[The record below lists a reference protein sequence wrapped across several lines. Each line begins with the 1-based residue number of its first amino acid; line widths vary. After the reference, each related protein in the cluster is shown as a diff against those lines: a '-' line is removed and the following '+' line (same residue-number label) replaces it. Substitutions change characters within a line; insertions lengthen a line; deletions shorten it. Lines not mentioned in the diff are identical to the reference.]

1 MPESELLRKI
11 SSDLNREVRR
21 TGDWK
26 TVASQLEIK
35 YDRYIQFENR
45 REKRSPTKEV
55 LEMVVA
61 QRPRITISEIV
72 QHLKKIDRHEVIEV
86 IKEELGR
93 ENLMQLFQ
101 QIDIIF

>member
-1 MPESELLRKI
+1 MPGSELLRTI

-21 TGDWK
+21 TGDWM
-26 TVASQLEIK
+26 TVASQLGIP
-35 YDRYIQFENR
+35 YDYYMKLENR
-45 REKRSPTKEV
+45 KEKRSPTKEV
-55 LEMVVA
+55 LEMVVT

-72 QHLKKIDRHEVIEV
+72 QHLERIGRREVGEV